1 MGIPSVRQEG
11 EGFTPPLEWRVAA
24 VDSLMATA
32 ERGRE
37 SQQEEERRTIRKRRF
52 SDPLSHLSSSLK
64 KPKSLRL
71 SLGGADPTPS
81 DHMTGLTVT
90 LEYEKAAALE

>member
-1 MGIPSVRQEG
+1 MGIPSVRREG

-37 SQQEEERRTIRKRRF
+37 SQQEERRTIRKRRF

-71 SLGGADPTPS
+71 SLGGADPTSS